1 MYKTVN
7 PHITGTPEERGI
19 TAWQTVDEEAVS
31 SGNYQ
36 EGFEVYQPWL
46 PARVTNA
53 SFMTYIPFMP
63 NPKKPRPGAPSVGGP
78 RKEKKFSTHN
88 SHWALIKI
96 SFIELLQLFRTLL

>member
-7 PHITGTPEERGI
+7 PLHITGTPEERGI

-63 NPKKPRPGAPSVGGP
+63 NPKKPVPERHLSVDLGR
-78 RKEKKFSTHN
+78 RKSLVHT
-88 SHWALIKI
+88 IPTG
-96 SFIELLQLFRTLL
+96 R